1 MFGQYLDQNRFH
13 SWEQNGFTIQN
24 IKWKKFTR
32 HIKVNDLLKVFKNVF
47 IFYIHSDLNTE
58 YGPIVLEVR
67 NGFPIVNIFDRIDI
81 ENVLKYPSKFPFR
94 PPTEIVAVYR
104 KSRPD
109 RYASIGITNEYKS
122 SKLFSEIKFIN
133 FNYILDKENPGT
145 N

>member
-1 MFGQYLDQNRFH
+1 M
-13 SWEQNGFTIQN
+13 
-24 IKWKKFTR
+24 
-32 HIKVNDLLKVFKNVF
+32 
-47 IFYIHSDLNTE
+47 
-58 YGPIVLEVR
+58 
-67 NGFPIVNIFDRIDI
+67 NIFDRIDI